1 MMLVQSVKNINM
13 MLWRNLMM
21 TIVSCMLPC
30 TTVQRLYFTLT
41 WIRDLDNSRV
51 IQRKYLMK
59 ENISGGIRKY
69 FSLCTS
75 VERECDTLVLGS
87 RI

>member
-69 FSLCTS
+69 FSTTI
-75 VERECDTLVLGS
+75 ERECDTLVLGS